1 MENKGIPVPKLP
13 RNTFDLSKKRIGSMR
28 AGLIYPVYS
37 KIMYPNEHIS
47 INWKAVIRR
56 LPTISPSFA
65 EDRMIFRVFKVP
77 IRNLWSDWTS
87 WIQGVK
93 EYSENIPFEEDVPR
107 WVPSDISKT
116 GTGSLWKLL
125 GYPLNTLPTLCPA
138 DFKRQAY
145 AWIRDVFLRYR
156 PLQDT
161 CLEEGKPGTWKGEDL
176 FTINKDRDFFT
187 TGLTSQ
193 QIGLP
198 VSLPITGETIA
209 KWTDGTNEDVFFDFS
224 TNEYVVKNPDHAY
237 NPATVSTRDG
247 NTSIGLFFETGLS
260 NAPEYAYKNS
270 AEGLFN
276 WKPFT
281 ERLNNNIV
289 SMNNISS
296 ATIDMI
302 RTAFARQLDAE
313 QMCRVGAFYTAVM
326 EINWGTAPS
335 DEIMGYPQY
344 CGGATI
350 NMVNSEVLQTAPST
364 NETPLGEMA
373 GHGLGVGGSDN
384 IIVTANE
391 HSVLMVLAYIK
402 SENFYGGQGLP
413 IEDMFESRE
422 DMGQI
427 AYQHLSEQKVKKQAL
442 LCVSKKYPYWDEAE
456 KKRKWGNE
464 DPTAEDYNNDTF
476 MFMPIY
482 QHMREST
489 NDVFGLMLKEI
500 LYKSADGTGE
510 LFEINNL
517 YFWTQALFYSIKDG
531 ERPAFNE
538 DFIKYKDDMRNYA
551 VQYKDID
558 GNIQE
563 DQYITWF
570 NFIVESS
577 QVLDKYGTPGML
589 DHLGVI

>member
-1 MENKGIPVPKLP
+1 METKGIPVPKLP

-28 AGLIYPVYS
+28 SGLIYPVYS

-47 INWKAVIRR
+47 LNWKIVARR
-56 LPTISPSFA
+56 LPTINPSFA
-65 EDRMIFRVFKVP
+65 EDRIILRVFKVP
-77 IRNLWSDWTS
+77 IRNLWDDWKS
-87 WIQGVK
+87 WIMGVK
-93 EYSENIPFEEDVPR
+93 EYSENTPFEEDVPR
-107 WVPSDISKT
+107 WTPSDISKT
-116 GTGSLWKLL
+116 GPKTLWKLL
-125 GYPLNTLPTLCPA
+125 GYPVNCLPTMPPA

-161 CLEEGKPGTWKGEDL
+161 CLVEGKPGTWTGEDM

-198 VSLPITGETIA
+198 VSLPITGDTSAVWETVEGYKPTTPDRSLHDMNAYDIYPTTA
-209 KWTDGTNEDVFFDFS
+209 IDGTGANARYGIKTDGG
-224 TNEYVVKNPDHAY
+224 
-237 NPATVSTRDG
+237 TVPLGPLRITG
-247 NTSIGLFFETGLS
+247 ENVTTTGL
-260 NAPEYAYKNS
+260 
-270 AEGLFN
+270 LD
-276 WKPFT
+276 T
-281 ERLNNNIV
+281 LNNNIV

-313 QMCRVGAFYTAVM
+313 QLCRIGAFYPAVM
-326 EINWGTAPS
+326 EINWGAAPS
-335 DEIMGYPQY
+335 DEIMGYPIY
-344 CGGATI
+344 CGGATV

-364 NETPLGEMA
+364 TETPLGEMG

-402 SENFYGGQGLP
+402 AENYYGGQGIP

-427 AYQHLSEQKVKKQAL
+427 AYQHLSEQKVKKQAI
-442 LCVSKKYPYWDEAE
+442 LCASKKYPYWDATT
-456 KKRKWGNE
+456 KSRKWGNE
-464 DPTAEDYNNDTF
+464 DTTAEDYNNDTF

-482 QHMREST
+482 QHMREAT
-489 NDVFGLMLKEI
+489 NDVFGLMIKEI
-500 LYKSADGTGE
+500 LYTKADGTGD

-517 YFWTQALFYSIKDG
+517 YNWTPASFFSIKDG

-538 DFIKYKDDMRNYA
+538 DFIQYKDDMRNYA
-551 VQYKDID
+551 VQYQDLD
-558 GNIQE
+558 GQIQE
-563 DQYITWF
+563 DQYIVWM

-577 QVLDKYGTPGML
+577 QVLDKYGTPGQL
-589 DHLGVI
+589 DHMGVI